1 MKKEKK
7 KNNENAGHS
16 NNFSPEKKETRFVAD
31 YMQSTKHNYV

>member
-16 NNFSPEKKETRFVAD
+16 NNFSPEKKRNPFRR
-31 YMQSTKHNYV
+31 